1 MATTHT
7 TARGVLQAL
16 VNGSGKSRR
25 AVSLSLGFSENA
37 LGSYASRGIVP
48 GLPLI
53 ARIAAACGYIMQFV
67 KGDETIVV
75 DPEED

>member
-7 TARGVLQAL
+7 TAKGALQAL

-25 AVSLSLGFSENA
+25 AVSIELGLSENF
-37 LGSYASRGIVP
+37 LGSYSSRGKIP

-67 KGDETIVV
+67 KGGETIIV